1 MAGGAFREG
10 YLRGPQSFFGTR
22 SNFPFFSVKTG
33 GLGATACSRAAESQF
48 MEQIRLIFSFSRI
61 VDTPGLEPEGQLC
74 ALRAV
79 GGSHEFEGAAD
90 IRFQLLAMYDGIE
103 HAVFQEELATL
114 ETLGQLLPN
123 GLLNDTRAGESN

>member
-1 MAGGAFREG
+1 
-10 YLRGPQSFFGTR
+10 
-22 SNFPFFSVKTG
+22 
-33 GLGATACSRAAESQF
+33 
-48 MEQIRLIFSFSRI
+48 MEQIRLKFSFSPI
-61 VDTPGLEPEGQLC
+61 VDTPGLEPEGQLR

-103 HAVFQEELATL
+103 HAMFQQELATL